1 MSLNETLLGQVNQ
14 WIENDPDEVT
24 VATLKA
30 LVTSAEAGDEQAEAE
45 VTSAFAGP
53 LTFGTAGLRAA
64 LGPGPGRMN
73 RVVVSQ
79 AAAGFA
85 AWLKSNGLDGGKVLI
100 GYDARHN
107 SDIFARDTAEIM
119 AAAGF
124 EALLTRQNT
133 PTPVVAFG
141 IKHFGC
147 VAAVVVTASHNP
159 PADNGYKVYLGDGS
173 QIIPPTD
180 TDIAAQIAVVAASP
194 LSSIPRSD
202 AYTIVDDEL
211 VAAYV
216 EHTATIIDS
225 PSYASASPGDNA
237 ADATGATTLAGQ
249 PSTTP
254 NIKWAYTPMHG
265 VGARVVLRLIEAAG
279 YPAPACVAEQ
289 MEPDA
294 DFPTV
299 KFPNPEEP
307 GAMDLLLALAKETG
321 ADIAVATDPDADRCA
336 CAVPIGGVWRRLTGD
351 ELGSLLG
358 DDAIRRGKPGLFANS
373 LVSSTLLRDIALANG
388 REHITTLTGFKW
400 IGRIPGLAFGYE
412 EAIGYCL
419 DAAAVPDKDG
429 ISTTLW
435 LLRLVSELKAAGL
448 TVEDRLNEIDATY
461 GIHATR
467 QVSLR
472 VTDLA
477 QIPTMM
483 AAVRANPPSVIAG
496 EPVEVAD
503 LNNPTNGLPPTDGM
517 EFTGASVHAV
527 VRPSG
532 TEPKLKCYL
541 EARRPIAP
549 AGTDL
554 AAERAAAET
563 VLDALWSDIKQVLG
577 A

>member
-1 MSLNETLLGQVNQ
+1 MSLSETLLEQVDQ
-14 WIENDPDEVT
+14 WIENDPDEAT
-24 VATLKA
+24 VAKLRG
-30 LVTSAEAGDEQAEAE
+30 LVAAAEAGDVQAETE
-45 VTSAFAGP
+45 ITSAFAGP
-53 LTFGTAGLRAA
+53 LMFGTAGLRAA

-73 RVVVSQ
+73 RVVVSR

-85 AWLKSNGLDGGKVLI
+85 AWLKANGLSGGKVLI

-180 TDIAAQIAVVAASP
+180 TQIAAEIAVVSAGP
-194 LSSIPRSD
+194 LSGIPRSD
-202 AYTIVDDEL
+202 AYTVVDDEL

-216 EHTATIIDS
+216 AHTAGLVCGEVG
-225 PSYASASPGDNA
+225 PESASPSGSILPVEPNETTSQPTTN
-237 ADATGATTLAGQ
+237 TGLT
-249 PSTTP
+249 
-254 NIKWAYTPMHG
+254 WAYTPMHG
-265 VGARVVLRLIEAAG
+265 VGARVVLRAVEAAG

-289 MEPDA
+289 MQPDP

-299 KFPNPEEP
+299 AFPNPEEP
-307 GAMDLLLALAKETG
+307 GAMDLLIALASQTH
-321 ADIAVATDPDADRCA
+321 ADIAIATDPDADRCA
-336 CAVPIGGVWRRLTGD
+336 CAVPLGGVWRRLTGD
-351 ELGSLLG
+351 ELGTLLG
-358 DDAIRRGKPGLFANS
+358 DDVMRRGRPGVFANS
-373 LVSSTLLRDIALANG
+373 LVSSTMLGDIARAND
-388 REHITTLTGFKW
+388 REHVTTLTGFKW
-400 IGRIPGLAFGYE
+400 IGRVPNLAFGYE

-419 DAAAVPDKDG
+419 DSRFVPDKDG

-435 LLRLVSELKAAGL
+435 LLRLASELKAVGQ
-448 TVEDRLNEIDATY
+448 TIEDRLNEIDATY

-472 VTDLA
+472 VTDLSE
-477 QIPTMM
+477 IPTMM
-483 AAVRANPPSVIAG
+483 SAVRANPPTSMAG
-496 EPVEVAD
+496 ESVVVAD
-503 LNNPTNGLPPTDGM
+503 LNNPTSGLPPTDGM

-532 TEPKLKCYL
+532 TEPKLKVYL
-541 EARRPIAP
+541 EARRPATS
-549 AGTDL
+549 G
-554 AAERAAAET
+554 AEVPTERREAEL
-563 VLDALWSDIKQVLG
+563 VLDALWADLKTVLG

>member
-1 MSLNETLLGQVNQ
+1 MSLNERVLEQVSQ
-14 WIENDPDEVT
+14 WIKNDPDEAT
-24 VATLKA
+24 VATLTA
-30 LVTSAEAGDEQAEAE
+30 LVTKAKAGDEQAEAE
-45 VTSAFAGP
+45 VASAFAGP

-64 LGPGPGRMN
+64 LGPGPARMN

-85 AWLKSNGLDGGKVLI
+85 AWLKANGLESGKVLI

-107 SDIFARDTAEIM
+107 SDTFARDTAEIM

-180 TDIAAQIAVVAASP
+180 TEIAAQIAVVAASP
-194 LSSIPRSD
+194 LSSIARSD

-216 EHTATIIDS
+216 EHTATLV
-225 PSYASASPGDNA
+225 SAPTSD
-237 ADATGATTLAGQ
+237 
-249 PSTTP
+249 
-254 NIKWAYTPMHG
+254 IKWAYTPMHG
-265 VGARVVLRLIEAAG
+265 VGARVVLRLVEAAG
-279 YPAPACVAEQ
+279 YPTPACVTAQ

-307 GAMDLLLALAKETG
+307 GAMDLLLALAKETD
-321 ADIAVATDPDADRCA
+321 ADIAIATDPDADRCA

-388 REHITTLTGFKW
+388 REHRTTLTGFKW

-419 DAAAVPDKDG
+419 DADSVPDKDG

-448 TVEDRLNEIDATY
+448 TVEDRLNEIEAAY

-496 EPVEVAD
+496 EPVDVAD
-503 LNNPTNGLPPTDGM
+503 LTNPTNGLPPTDGM

-541 EARRPIAP
+541 EARRPVPP
-549 AGTDL
+549 AGADL

-563 VLDALWSDIKQVLG
+563 VLDALWADIKQVLG